1 MRKGKFFMSYNFD
14 NLISDAKGILDKAAV
29 KAGEAVDYS
38 KTQIDRAQL
47 RAKINEKYTEL
58 GKLCFNMHETD
69 ADETGKMKIVIND
82 IRSLNNK
89 LTEADKAVNAK
100 KTKTCKFCL
109 TKNDADSSFCTKC
122 GEKLF

>member
-1 MRKGKFFMSYNFD
+1 MSYNFD

-58 GKLCFNMHETD
+58 GKLCFNMHESD
-69 ADETGKMKIVIND
+69 ADETKNRLH
-82 IRSLNNK
+82 RSGLR
-89 LTEADKAVNAK
+89 
-100 KTKTCKFCL
+100 
-109 TKNDADSSFCTKC
+109 
-122 GEKLF
+122 